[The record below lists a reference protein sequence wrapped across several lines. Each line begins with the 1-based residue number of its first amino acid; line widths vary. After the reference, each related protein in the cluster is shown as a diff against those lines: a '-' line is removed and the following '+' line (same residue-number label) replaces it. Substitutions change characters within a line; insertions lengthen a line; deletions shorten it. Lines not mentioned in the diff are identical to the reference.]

1 MPDGH
6 VENARLM
13 SDDAAF
19 LLANST
25 LALIAIPYRR
35 MGQLY

>member
-1 MPDGH
+1 MSDRR
-6 VENARLM
+6 VENARTM

-19 LLANST
+19 LLINST
-25 LALIAIPYRR
+25 LPLIAIPYRR